1 MTAALL
7 LAALAVAVAPGPS
20 RLVRSR
26 RVLADLRPSP
36 APAGVP
42 ARLAAARLPVLGG
55 LALGAALAVLV
66 GGAAGLAVGAG
77 CGVVAV
83 KLLTRLEPAASRRL
97 RARREADLP
106 PVLDLL
112 ATALAAGL
120 PVPAALAA
128 VADAAGGPLA
138 ADLHR
143 AGELSRLGAGP
154 AAAWADYSD
163 DPVLAPVARAAQRS
177 ADSGAALAGALGVLA
192 AELRAAAALRAD
204 AAARRAGIVAMAPLG
219 LCFLPAFICLGV
231 VPVIVGI
238 ATSVLPGV
246 VPH

>member
-7 LAALAVAVAPGPS
+7 LAALAVAVTPGPS

-26 RVLADLRPSP
+26 RVLAGLRPSP
-36 APAGVP
+36 APAAPVGAP
-42 ARLAAARLPVLGG
+42 ARLAAARPPVLGG
-55 LALGAALAVLV
+55 LALGAALAMLV

-77 CGVVAV
+77 SGVVAV
-83 KLLTRLEPAASRRL
+83 KLLARLEPAASRRL

-112 ATALAAGL
+112 ATALTAGL
-120 PVPAALAA
+120 PVPAALAT
-128 VADAAGGPLA
+128 VADAVGGPLA

-143 AGELSRLGAGP
+143 VGELARLGAGP
-154 AAAWADYSD
+154 AAAWADYAD
-163 DPVLAPVARAAQRS
+163 DPVLAPLARAAQRS
-177 ADSGAALAGALGVLA
+177 ADSGAALAGSLGVLA

-238 ATSVLPGV
+238 ATSVLP
-246 VPH
+246 